1 MLWISKGSC
10 FNVLLNIDKK
20 KSALL
25 ADKSACGSGI
35 KNENVLNRHRT
46 DYTNQLLENS
56 RKRKVH
62 STFTNI
68 IWGAKCSCQYAI
80 NKQI

>member
-1 MLWISKGSC
+1 M
-10 FNVLLNIDKK
+10 
-20 KSALL
+20 
-25 ADKSACGSGI
+25 
-35 KNENVLNRHRT
+35 

-62 STFTNI
+62 STFI
-68 IWGAKCSCQYAI
+68 DFIWGANRYCQYAI

>member
-1 MLWISKGSC
+1 M
-10 FNVLLNIDKK
+10 
-20 KSALL
+20 L

-35 KNENVLNRHRT
+35 KNENVLNRHRM

-62 STFTNI
+62 STFIDI
-68 IWGAKCSCQYAI
+68 IWGANRYYQYAI